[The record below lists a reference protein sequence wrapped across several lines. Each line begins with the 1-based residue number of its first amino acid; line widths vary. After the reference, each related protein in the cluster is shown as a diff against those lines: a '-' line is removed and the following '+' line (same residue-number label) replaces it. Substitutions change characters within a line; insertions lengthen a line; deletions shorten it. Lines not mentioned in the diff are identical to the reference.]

1 MQLIGM
7 LDSPFVRR
15 TFITAKLLDIP
26 FEHRPLSIFRNFAEV
41 HAINPLVKVP
51 TLVLNDGEVMV
62 DSSLIIDYFEE
73 SARTRTLMPAQPALR
88 RRCRRLTSFGLALAE
103 KSVQLYYEI
112 GLRPQNLRWDEW
124 ITRQTGQLRDG
135 AALIESE
142 IVADSA
148 EWLCGREIGQAD
160 ITVAVAWRFCQF
172 VLPHVL
178 DPAQHPRL
186 VELSARAEE
195 LPAFRA
201 ADFK

>member
-15 TFITAKLLDIP
+15 TFITAKLLEIP

-51 TLVLNDGEVMV
+51 TLVFAEGEVMV
-62 DSSLIIDYFEE
+62 DSSLIIEYFEE
-73 SARTRTLMPAQPALR
+73 SARTRTLLPAQPTLR
-88 RRCRRLTSFGLALAE
+88 RRCRRLTSLGLALAE

-112 GLRPQNLRWDEW
+112 GLRPQQLRWDEW

-135 AALIESE
+135 AALIEAEMSPGN
-142 IVADSA
+142 D
-148 EWLCGREIGQAD
+148 EWLCGKELSQAD
-160 ITVAVAWRFCQF
+160 ITVAVAWRFSQY
-172 VLPHVL
+172 VLPHIL
-178 DPAQHPRL
+178 DPEQYPRL
-186 VELSARAEE
+186 ADLSARAET
-195 LPAFRA
+195 LAAFKA